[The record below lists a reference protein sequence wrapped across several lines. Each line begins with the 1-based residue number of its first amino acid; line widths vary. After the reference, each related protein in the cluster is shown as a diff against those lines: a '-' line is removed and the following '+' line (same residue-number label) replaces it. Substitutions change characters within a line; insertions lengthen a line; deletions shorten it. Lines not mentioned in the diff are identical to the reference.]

1 MSRTP
6 HPGALSSHRRS
17 WVALAWLAVLGTAWG
32 AHAQSPAA
40 PPAAKSATIV
50 EGSPTAAA
58 VVPPFWVAGVVITE
72 SRRSAVLVVLDET
85 RRDVGVVTLREAES
99 YGGYRL
105 ATIEADRVLFERDGT
120 VFPVVVG
127 RPYAGPRGTSD
138 AAPRAFFI
146 PGPDKP
152 TPDVPSTRRP
162 FKGGAEP
169 GAAAPPDPAP
179 ENAPDPE
186 ALGKFLERLFGHPLM
201 QQKMQELRPAIQQSL
216 ERARGDGLAPPPATS
231 R

>member
-1 MSRTP
+1 MAP
-6 HPGALSSHRRS
+6 HPGARRHLRRLT
-17 WVALAWLAVLGTAWG
+17 ALAWLVVLGTASG

-40 PPAAKSATIV
+40 PPAAKSAATV
-50 EGSPTAAA
+50 EGAPAAA
-58 VVPPFWVAGVVITE
+58 AVPPFWVAGVVITE
-72 SRRSAVLVVLDET
+72 SRRSAVVVVLDET

-127 RPYAGPRGTSD
+127 RPYAGPGGTSD

-162 FKGGAEP
+162 FKGGAES
-169 GAAAPPDPAP
+169 GATAAAPDPAS
-179 ENAPDPE
+179 ESAPDPE

-216 ERARGDGLAPPPATS
+216 ERARGDGQTPPGP
-231 R
+231 

>member
-1 MSRTP
+1 VT
-6 HPGALSSHRRS
+6 
-17 WVALAWLAVLGTAWG
+17 LAWLAVLGTAWG

-40 PPAAKSATIV
+40 PPATKSAATV
-50 EGSPTAAA
+50 EGAPTAAA

-85 RRDVGVVTLREAES
+85 RRDVGVVTLREAET

-138 AAPRAFFI
+138 AAPRAFFV

-152 TPDVPSTRRP
+152 TPAVPSARRP
-162 FKGGAEP
+162 FKGGAES
-169 GAAAPPDPAP
+169 GAAAAGPPDPASA
-179 ENAPDPE
+179 NAPDPE
-186 ALGKFLERLFGHPLM
+186 ALGKFLERLFSHPLM

-216 ERARGDGLAPPPATS
+216 ERARGAGQTPPGP
-231 R
+231 